1 MHQKHIKIIIRGD
14 GACSV
19 DAVNFTDATCQQATD
34 QIMRALAGQ
43 VTADRLKLE
52 AQRLPPQANNRR
64 EAAR

>member
-1 MHQKHIKIIIRGD
+1 MPQKHIKIIIRAD

>member
-1 MHQKHIKIIIRGD
+1 MHQKHIKIIIRAD